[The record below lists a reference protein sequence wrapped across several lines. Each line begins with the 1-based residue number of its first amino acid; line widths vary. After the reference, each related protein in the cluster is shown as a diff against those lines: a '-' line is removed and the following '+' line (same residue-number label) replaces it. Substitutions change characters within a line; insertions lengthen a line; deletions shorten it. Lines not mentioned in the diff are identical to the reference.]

1 MPMKDKYSKK
11 HKWNAYDM
19 SISELKRL
27 NKYWLGEYW
36 LRNRKFRICRKCGLI
51 MYHSY
56 GNNWLPLNEDE
67 KTTCDKRRMFN
78 ALE

>member
-1 MPMKDKYSKK
+1 MKDKYSKK

-19 SISELKRL
+19 PPSDLKKLER
-27 NKYWLGEYW
+27 YW
-36 LRNRKFRICRKCGLI
+36 LRNSKFRICKKCGLI
-51 MYHSY
+51 MYQSY
-56 GNNWLPLNEDE
+56 GNNWLPVNEEE

>member
-1 MPMKDKYSKK
+1 MPTKDKYSKK

-19 SISELKRL
+19 TISELERL
-27 NKYWLGEYW
+27 DRGW
-36 LRNRKFRICRKCGLI
+36 LRNHKFRICRKCGLI

>member
-1 MPMKDKYSKK
+1 MPTKDKYSKK

-19 SISELKRL
+19 PPSEIEGSWMKGR
-27 NKYWLGEYW
+27 KY
-36 LRNRKFRICRKCGLI
+36 KICVKCGLI
-51 MYHSY
+51 MYNTY
-56 GNNWLPLNEDE
+56 GNNWYPYNEEE